1 MRRRTARSLTAQDER
16 GFTLV
21 EVLVAIVIAAIV
33 GGLTVGVVA
42 RSAEQERSTT
52 SHVTTLN
59 EGKTALERLT
69 RDVRAADPVLEAEP
83 NEIVVVVRDGSSIRW
98 RRWHASD
105 GVLTVEEERFDRD
118 EAPEDWDD
126 APTESKTTQTL
137 LRSLDDPEPFSYRN
151 AAGDDLDLDADE
163 NVAQDVRAVRV
174 DLVLESSEG
183 SGASLHD
190 EVTVRNARGGD

>member
-1 MRRRTARSLTAQDER
+1 MTRRASCWLTGKDER

-59 EGKTALERLT
+59 EGKTALERMT
-69 RDVRAADPVLEAEP
+69 RDIRAADPMLAAGSD
-83 NEIVVVVRDGSSIRW
+83 EIEVVVRDGSSIRW
-98 RRWHASD
+98 RRWQAYD
-105 GVLTVEEERFDRD
+105 GVLTVEEQQFGLGD
-118 EAPEDWDD
+118 APEDWDD
-126 APTESKTTQTL
+126 AQKESTTTQTL
-137 LRSLDDPEPFSYRN
+137 LRSLDEADLFTYRDAFGEELEP
-151 AAGDDLDLDADE
+151 DADAD
-163 NVAQDVRAVRV
+163 VAEDVRAVRV

-183 SGASLHD
+183 TGVSLHD

>member
-1 MRRRTARSLTAQDER
+1 MMLRVPRSRTPQDER

-21 EVLVAIVIAAIV
+21 EVLVAIVIAGIV

-59 EGKTALERLT
+59 EGKTALEHMT
-69 RDVRAADPVLEAEP
+69 RDIRAADPVLEAEP
-83 NEIVVVVRDGSSIRW
+83 DEVAVVVRDGSSVRW

-105 GVLTVEEERFDRD
+105 GVLTVEEQRFDPGD
-118 EAPEDWDD
+118 APEEWDD
-126 APTESKTTQTL
+126 APTESTTTQTL

-151 AAGDDLDLDADE
+151 AAGDDLDADE
-163 NVAQDVRAVRV
+163 DVAQDVRAVRV

-183 SGASLHD
+183 RRVSLHD
-190 EVTVRNARGGD
+190 DITVRNAQGGE